1 MKAQKI
7 GADAGYSPLARTF
20 PLAFNHCM
28 NLPNPHGAL
37 LTIDAA
43 AIACNWRLLASKI
56 APAECAA
63 VVKANAYGLGIET
76 VVPIL
81 AHAGCQSFFV
91 SHLLE
96 GYRVRKAAPTSIIYV
111 LNGMP
116 PGSEP
121 LYRINRLR
129 PVLGTV
135 SEISRWKKAGG
146 GPSALHVDTGMNRLG
161 LSLDEAK
168 ALSMHDDWESIGIE
182 VLMSHLVSSE
192 EPGNDLNGT
201 QITRFDRV
209 KDWFGDR
216 IKRRS
221 LANSSAHFLP
231 GPPAYE
237 LTRPGYAI
245 YGGNPTRDQPNPM
258 KPVIRLEAQILQ
270 IRHIAPGES
279 VGYNA
284 QWTAR
289 RPSRIATISLGYGD
303 GWLRSMSGADG
314 KPGGAAVL
322 NGRRCPFVG
331 RISMDLITVDVTD
344 CLIADVT
351 EGQRVT
357 LIGDGI
363 SVDDVAAMAGTNG
376 YEILTS
382 LGERYQRRIVG
393 V

>member
-1 MKAQKI
+1 
-7 GADAGYSPLARTF
+7 
-20 PLAFNHCM
+20 M
-28 NLPNPHGAL
+28 NLPNPHGAML
-37 LTIDAA
+37 AIDAA
-43 AIACNWRLLASKI
+43 AIAHNWRLLSSRI

-76 VVPIL
+76 VVPVL
-81 AHAGCQSFFV
+81 ARAGCCTFFTA
-91 SHLLE
+91 HLEE
-96 GYRVRKAAPTSIIYV
+96 GFRVRKAAPTSIIYV

-121 LYRINRLR
+121 LYQINRLR
-129 PVLGTV
+129 PVLGTI
-135 SEISRWKKAGG
+135 SEVGRWKKAGG

-161 LSLDEAK
+161 LSLGEAK
-168 ALSMHDDWESIGIE
+168 TLSTLNEWESIGIE

-192 EPGNDLNGT
+192 EPGSDMNMA
-201 QITRFDRV
+201 QITCFNRV

-231 GPPAYE
+231 EPPIYE

-245 YGGNPTRDQPNPM
+245 YGGNPTPDQHNPM

-270 IRHIAPGES
+270 IRHIEPGES

-284 QWTAR
+284 QWTAK

-314 KPGGAAVL
+314 KPGGAAMM
-322 NGRRCPFVG
+322 NGKLCPFVG

-344 CLIADVT
+344 CPIADVSA
-351 EGQRVT
+351 GQRMT

-363 SVDDVAAMAGTNG
+363 SVDDVAVMAGTNG